1 MNRLQADIREMLTEQ
16 YQYRELLYQMIKRD
30 LLLRYKQTAMGV
42 GWAVF
47 MPLVNTA
54 VFAVVFTRVAPIE
67 TGVPYPVF
75 AFTGLAAWNF
85 LASSLRFAI
94 ASLTS
99 NPNLVTKVYFPREMF
114 PFSTTL
120 VSLLDFGVSLAV
132 LVVLMAWYQ
141 VPPTVYLL
149 YLPVVL
155 AVHIL
160 FTLGM
165 CLILAMANLF
175 YRDVKYLFEIL
186 LTVWM
191 FLSSVLYPI
200 SLVGGRTAAV
210 MQLNPM
216 TPILDGYRA
225 VLLYGQSPF
234 SAAFVWAGVF
244 ALGLFFTAWVVFHRA
259 EFQFAE
265 SI

>member
-1 MNRLQADIREMLTEQ
+1 M
-16 YQYRELLYQMIKRD
+16 
-30 LLLRYKQTAMGV
+30 V
-42 GWAVF
+42 
-47 MPLVNTA
+47 
-54 VFAVVFTRVAPIE
+54 
-67 TGVPYPVF
+67 
-75 AFTGLAAWNF
+75 
-85 LASSLRFAI
+85 
-94 ASLTS
+94 
-99 NPNLVTKVYFPREMF
+99 
-114 PFSTTL
+114 
-120 VSLLDFGVSLAV
+120 
-132 LVVLMAWYQ
+132 WYQ
-141 VPPTVYLL
+141 VPPTAYLL

-155 AVHIL
+155 AVHVL

-175 YRDVKYLFEIL
+175 YRDVKYLFEIV

-234 SAAFVWAGVF
+234 TATFGFAAAF
-244 ALGLFFTAWVVFHRA
+244 ALGLFLTAWVVFHRA

>member
-1 MNRLQADIREMLTEQ
+1 
-16 YQYRELLYQMIKRD
+16 
-30 LLLRYKQTAMGV
+30 MGV
-42 GWAVF
+42 LWAVF

-54 VFAVVFTRVAPIE
+54 VFAVVFTRVAPID
-67 TGVPYPVF
+67 TGVPYPLF
-75 AFTGLAAWNF
+75 AFVGLTAWNF

-99 NPNLVTKVYFPREMF
+99 NPNLVTKVYFPREVF

-120 VSLLDFGVSLAV
+120 VSLIDFAVSGVV
-132 LVVLMAWYQ
+132 LIGLMAWYH
-141 VPPTVYLL
+141 VTPTLAIL
-149 YLPVVL
+149 YLPIIL
-155 AVHIL
+155 AVHIA

-165 CLILAMANLF
+165 CLILSMANLF
-175 YRDVKYLFEIL
+175 YRDVKYLFEII

-191 FLSSVLYPI
+191 FLTSVLYPVA
-200 SLVGGRTAAV
+200 LVGGRTAAV

-216 TPILDGYRA
+216 TPVIDGYRA

-234 SAAFVWAGVF
+234 SPAFGWAAALAFV
-244 ALGLFFTAWVVFHRA
+244 LFFAAWALFHRA
-259 EFQFAE
+259 EYQFAE

>member
-1 MNRLQADIREMLTEQ
+1 MLTEQ
-16 YQYRELLYQMIKRD
+16 HQYRELLYQMIKRD

-67 TGVPYPVF
+67 TGVPYPLF

-120 VSLLDFGVSLAV
+120 VSLLDFGISFLVLAV
-132 LVVLMAWYQ
+132 LMIWYQ
-141 VPPTVYLL
+141 VMPTVFLL

-155 AVHIL
+155 AVHVL

-165 CLILAMANLF
+165 CLLLAMANLF
-175 YRDVKYLFEIL
+175 YRDVKYLFEIV

-200 SLVGGRTAAV
+200 SLVGGRTAAA

-234 SAAFVWAGVF
+234 TAAFGWAAAFSLV
-244 ALGLFFTAWVVFHRA
+244 LFFTAWVAFHRA